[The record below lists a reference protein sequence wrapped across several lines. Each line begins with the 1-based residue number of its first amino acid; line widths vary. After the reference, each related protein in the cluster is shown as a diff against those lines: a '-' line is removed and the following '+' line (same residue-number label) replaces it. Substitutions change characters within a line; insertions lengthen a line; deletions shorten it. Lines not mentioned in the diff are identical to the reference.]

1 MKFVKVNKY
10 TIEVRNL
17 KEKKELLWKEQ
28 EFVTLQYTLKFIKVN
43 QISVVDIQSDI
54 CQVTVVSNGFLILI
68 NSL

>member
-1 MKFVKVNKY
+1 MKVNKY

-17 KEKKELLWKEQ
+17 KEKKELLWKAQ

-43 QISVVDIQSDI
+43 QISVVDKQSNI

>member
-43 QISVVDIQSDI
+43 QISVVDIQSNI